1 MKNDSGAA
9 TSSFQRK
16 KVHVAVAMLIA
27 SAAIPMIAAADDA
40 ADPDPATTDG
50 LAEVSVTGT
59 RIVRDGYQAPTPLTV
74 VGGEDIQQSATPSV
88 ADYVNTIPSFSGS
101 RMPNATNSSMSG
113 GSSGMNSVNLRNLG
127 LNRTL
132 VLLDSKRVVGSTSDN
147 VVDLNL
153 FPQNLIQ
160 RVEIVTGGASA
171 AYGSDAVAG
180 VVNFILDKKFTGF
193 KADVSGGMTDYGD
206 NGTWD
211 GNLAFGTGFADDR
224 GHFLIA
230 GEASHVAGIAVND
243 RPWNLQG
250 YQYVTNPAY
259 GTTAGKTRTV
269 PERILLN
276 QVSVDN
282 AIAGGIITASPAVIV
297 GGTTVTPANALRGT
311 AFGIGG
317 TPYQF
322 VYGNVV
328 NDPDMSGGQWQASTI
343 RGTDLANG
351 LTSRESTQNAF
362 SRVSFNVTDSLEVY
376 AQGLWA
382 HNQNHNWCCGRED
395 NATITI
401 KSDNAFIPTDV
412 KTRMT
417 TLGLTQFTLG
427 TMNADL
433 PRQGASNDRET
444 QQYSVGAN
452 GAFELM
458 SNNWKWD
465 AYYQRGVTNAFQQA
479 TGVLIKSRH
488 LKAIDSVKNASGQI
502 VCRVNADADPNNND
516 PLCVPY
522 NVFGI
527 GVNGA
532 AVVDYITGNGAR
544 DFRDEKYTQDVGA
557 FSINGEPFSL
567 WAGPV
572 SIAFGGERR
581 QDKVSGNND
590 PISRTDDWYVGNYKV
605 FTASNHVTEGFLET
619 VVPLAEEKAWAKSFD
634 LNAAV
639 RYTDYSTSGNV
650 TTWKGGLTYSPVS
663 DVIFRATRSRDIRA
677 PNLQELYNAGAG
689 GFPGV
694 INPFRGG
701 ATELIPSSTVGNPN
715 LVPEESD
722 YKGIGIVLQP
732 RWTPGFSASV
742 DFWNLNIADAIGTI
756 SAQQTIDQC
765 FAGNQATCAAITFNP
780 DNSISGIKLTPFNL
794 VSQIAR
800 GLDIESTYRVPLSDL
815 VSAWGGDL
823 TFRALGT
830 HYIKNYSSN
839 GINKPTDT
847 AGQNT
852 GSGPP
857 DWRWNA
863 SVNYTNALV
872 TLGFTARGVSDGVY
886 LNSNVVCT
894 AGSCPISTSDNRTVD
909 TNHIAGAIYFDASL
923 AYKFVMGESAAS
935 ELYVNIRNLTNKDPA
950 IVAPGPGGFA
960 YEAPPANATLYDTL
974 GRTYRLGFRVRL

>member
-1 MKNDSGAA
+1 MKNNSGA
-9 TSSFQRK
+9 TFPSFPRK
-16 KVHVAVAMLIA
+16 KVRAAVALLVA

-40 ADPDPATTDG
+40 ADPDAATTD
-50 LAEVSVTGT
+50 LAEVSVTGS

-74 VGGEDIQQSATPSV
+74 VGGDEIQSSATTSV
-88 ADYVNTIPSFSGS
+88 ADYVNTIPSFAGS
-101 RMPNATNSSMSG
+101 RMPTATNSSMSG

-132 VLLDSKRVVGSTSDN
+132 VLLDGKRVVGSTSDN

-153 FPQNLIQ
+153 LPQNLIQ

-180 VVNFILDKKFTGF
+180 VVNFILDKKFTGL
-193 KADVSGGMTDYGD
+193 KADVSGGVTDYGD

-211 GNLAFGTGFADDR
+211 ANMAFGTGFADDR

-230 GEASHVAGIAVND
+230 GEANHVAGIAVND

-250 YQYVTNPAY
+250 YQYVTNPTY
-259 GTTAGKTRTV
+259 GTGAGQTTSV
-269 PERILLN
+269 PQRILVN
-276 QVSVDN
+276 HVSVDN
-282 AIAGGIITASPAVIV
+282 AIAGGIITN
-297 GGTTVTPANALRGT
+297 TALKGT
-311 AFGIGG
+311 AFGVGG
-317 TPYQF
+317 APYQF
-322 VYGNVV
+322 VYGNIVS
-328 NDPDMSGGQWQASTI
+328 DPDMSGGQWRASTI

-351 LTSRESTQNAF
+351 LTSRESTQNAY
-362 SRVSFNVTDSLEVY
+362 SRVSFKVTDNVEVF
-376 AQGLWA
+376 AQALWA

-401 KSDNAFIPTDV
+401 KADNAFIPADV

-417 TLGLTQFTLG
+417 SLGLTQFTLG
-427 TMNADL
+427 TMNADM

-444 QQYSVGAN
+444 QSYTLGAN
-452 GAFELM
+452 GSFNLF
-458 SNNWKWD
+458 NNGWTWD

-479 TGVLIKSRH
+479 TGVILRSRH
-488 LKAIDSVKNASGQI
+488 LKAIDSVKNAAGQI
-502 VCRVNADADPNNND
+502 VCRVNADTDVTNND

-532 AVVDYITGNGAR
+532 AVTDYLTGNGAR
-544 DFRDEKYTQDVGA
+544 DYRDEKYTQDIGA
-557 FSINGEPFSL
+557 FSIQGEPFSL

-572 SIAFGGERR
+572 SVAFGGEHRR
-581 QDKVSGNND
+581 DQVSGTSD
-590 PISRTDDWYVGNYKV
+590 PISPTDDWYVGNYKV
-605 FTASNHVTEGFLET
+605 FSASNNVSEGFLET

-677 PNLQELYNAGAG
+677 PNLQELFNAGAG

-694 INPFRGG
+694 INPFRNGV
-701 ATELIPSSTVGNPN
+701 TELVPSSTVGNPN

-722 YKGIGIVLQP
+722 YKGVGIVLQP

-742 DFWNLNIADAIGTI
+742 DYWSLDIADAIGTI
-756 SAQQTIDQC
+756 SAQQTLDQC
-765 FAGNQATCAAITFNP
+765 SAGNQSVCSAITFNP
-780 DNSISGIKLTPFNL
+780 DNSIKLIKLTPFNL

-800 GLDIESTYRVPLSDL
+800 GIDIESSYRIPMSDL
-815 VSAWGGDL
+815 ISAWGGDL

-863 SVNYTNALV
+863 SVNYTNPLV
-872 TLGFTARGVSDGVY
+872 TVGLTARGISDGTY
-886 LNSNVVCT
+886 LNSNVVCPVSCSVTST
-894 AGSCPISTSDNRTVD
+894 ADNRTVD

-923 AYKFVMGESAAS
+923 AYKFVLGDNSAS
-935 ELYVNIRNLTNKDPA
+935 ELYLNIRNLTNKDPA

-974 GRTYRLGFRVRL
+974 GRTYRLGFRVRM